1 MTIERIEALRRDL
14 RRAAESDEEFEQ
26 TIDDDFY
33 DDLGTL
39 VKEVVARGVILAL
52 PSIRVA
58 RPSGPARVPF
68 RWPRPSR
75 ALVEL
80 ESDRTGKIASSEYSI
95 ELDEHGV
102 LRHSDFQITKVMDAY
117 IKEDPEKMLLAAR
130 AHAVAQKIPDL
141 VIDASG
147 VVAAPM
153 EMDETLRN
161 LFGMEPDPEL
171 LAFTPLLAKF
181 WYAWCQ
187 SFLGL
192 PVAGPGSR
200 GVVRVVHDLFGGGQL
215 ESDAEYACEKHPDV
229 AGHWILSLESMLVDP
244 PKPQLSLAVHQL
256 LKDAELR
263 VDDLLAQSTELVVH
277 LTAVVEPSTFRP
289 LVASRLVGAIV
300 GNPDRP
306 QGYEYESQVWTFD
319 WQA

>member
-1 MTIERIEALRRDL
+1 MTIERIEALRSDL
-14 RRAAESDEEFEQ
+14 RKAAESDEEFEQ
-26 TIDDDFY
+26 AIDDYAY

-39 VKEVVARGVILAL
+39 VKEVVARGLIFAL

-80 ESDRTGKIASSEYSI
+80 ESDRTGKIASAEYRI

-102 LRHSDFQITKVMDAY
+102 LRHSDFRITKVMDAF
-117 IKEDPEKMLLAAR
+117 IKDDPEKMLLAAR

-147 VVAAPM
+147 VVATPM
-153 EMDETLRN
+153 QVDETLRN
-161 LFGMEPDPEL
+161 LIGAEPDPDL

-200 GVVRVVHDLFGGGQL
+200 GVVRVVHDVLGGEQL
-215 ESDAEYACEKHPDV
+215 ENEAEFACEKHPDV
-229 AGHWILSLESMLVDP
+229 PGHWMLSLESNLVNP
-244 PKPQLSLAVHQL
+244 PKATLSRAVHQL
-256 LKDAELR
+256 LKDSELR
-263 VDDLLAQSTELVVH
+263 VDELLAQSTELGVR
-277 LTAVVEPSTFRP
+277 LTAVVEPNTFRP
-289 LVASRLVGAIV
+289 LVASRLVGATV
-300 GNPDRP
+300 GSADRP
-306 QGYEYESQVWTFD
+306 QGSEYESQVWTFD
-319 WQA
+319 WDA